1 MAPDGRAARRPLAR
15 FGRPAGVGP
24 GRTYYTGVDI
34 GSYPID
40 IGRGSGTFPV
50 RTQSFASPTGQG
62 VLEIR
67 PQDMRGL
74 VVIFND
80 ESVLR
85 LDEDDLSAPVVRID
99 VTQYL
104 VAGINQVRYVPLDRN
119 AVATVVVIVD

>member
-1 MAPDGRAARRPLAR
+1 M
-15 FGRPAGVGP
+15 
-24 GRTYYTGVDI
+24 
-34 GSYPID
+34 
-40 IGRGSGTFPV
+40 